1 MTLRLKRMIVW
12 WGVPTRL
19 LCVTLAAGI
28 FTISCKTGKEDASKV
43 EPVFVTEFFPATFIS
58 GIQLEKGPYPEL
70 FSPDSYAV
78 WLGSD
83 VTRLRRAKSLEQGEK
98 IDPKLDAAAARV
110 QENYLVFECRLVSM
124 LPDMSIAYDVVGLR
138 GITACLVAPDGR
150 KISPTQIV
158 IGSSAS
164 DEPQGALRKFARTNL
179 IIFQKKDLWSDK
191 AAIDI
196 EAPSARLVLE
206 GFGTTFR
213 FEWATALAPH
223 EPWIPNQE
231 EYIKA
236 LKTGFKETYTRLGQ
250 LLHTLD

>member
-1 MTLRLKRMIVW
+1 MAAWILMTSIACACYL
-12 WGVPTRL
+12 
-19 LCVTLAAGI
+19 
-28 FTISCKTGKEDASKV
+28 SCQTSKKEESKV
-43 EPVFVTEFFPATFIS
+43 KPVFVNEFFPATFIS
-58 GIQLEKGPYPEL
+58 GIQLEKGPYPQL

-110 QENYLVFECRLVSM
+110 QENYLVFECCLVSM
-124 LPDMSIAYDVVGLR
+124 FPDMSIAYDVVGLR
-138 GITACLVAPDGR
+138 GITACLTAPDGR
-150 KISPTQIV
+150 KIPPMQIV

-196 EAPSARLVLE
+196 EAPSTRLVLD

-223 EPWIPNQE
+223 EPWIPNQQ

-250 LLHTLD
+250 LLHTFD

>member
-1 MTLRLKRMIVW
+1 MTPHLGRIVV
-12 WGVPTRL
+12 WGFVA
-19 LCVTLAAGI
+19 LAAGGLLL
-28 FTISCKTGKEDASKV
+28 SCKTGKEDAAKA
-43 EPVFVTEFFPATFIS
+43 EPEFVTEFFPATIIS
-58 GIQLEKGPYPEL
+58 GIQLEKGAYSNL

-83 VTRLRRAKSLEQGEK
+83 VTRLRRAKSLEKGEK

-138 GITACLVAPDGR
+138 GVTACLVAPDGR
-150 KISPTQIV
+150 KIPPTQIV

-213 FEWATALAPH
+213 FEWATALVPH
-223 EPWIPNQE
+223 EPWIPNQD

-236 LKTGFKETYTRLGQ
+236 LKTGFKETYTRLGE
-250 LLHTLD
+250 LLHTFD